1 MSYILESSYKPRRS
15 LTAIA
20 ICSALMLSAPYTLAA
35 DKEENIDESIESIEV
50 TGSRLTRTTFDAP
63 SPTTVISA
71 ETIQMTGALNM
82 NDLLSTMPQFGKGF
96 DATDGN
102 YSFGNS
108 GINAPDLRDLG
119 STRTL
124 NLING
129 KRPISITNDSNI
141 MLTDIGIIPSE
152 LVERVEVL
160 TGGGSAVYG
169 SDAVAGVVNFIL
181 KKDYDGTSVR
191 AQLGGT
197 DAGGAES
204 QSITFTHGL
213 NFDDGRGNFTM
224 SVDYF
229 KQKALLFSERPGS
242 ANSKRYI
249 TNPEDTGPNDGIF
262 DQIIATDLTLPTFN
276 ATNNM
281 FGVWN
286 NDAGDVDWF
295 QLNGGEASLRTP
307 AEATQDGWLALDGS
321 GYDPQGYNMARN
333 PYDRVNAYARLGYQ
347 FDSVTVSA
355 DVMYSKTQSEDEID
369 PAFVWDTWTTIENLQ
384 GDGIAIPESV
394 LNTLGDYGDNWL
406 KLPYTFDE
414 AGPRGHENEREYLS
428 ASITLEGDLT
438 DNWSWDAYLTTGFT
452 KAKLTKHN
460 DLRNDRFNSSNF
472 TLVGPCVDSGTCPD
486 FNPFEPASQEVIDY
500 VMASHDTFTDVKGH
514 GFAAN
519 ISGELA
525 ELPAGAIQVT
535 GGIDIR
541 YENLDYRPSELW
553 SSGKLSSF
561 KTGIDDVS
569 RNIQEVYGEI
579 LVPLI
584 SDVTLIKHLEIEGA
598 VRHAKYSTESAS
610 FTSSK
615 LGINWAITDDV
626 RFRSTYSKAVR
637 APQLGELFTGE
648 SIGYSDL
655 TDPCDADQ
663 INGGPADGRRLANC
677 QALGIDEGWDSNL
690 KGKRGQVISS
700 GNPDLKEESATTFTA
715 GFVFQPTFVDDLRLS
730 VDYYDIDLSDLIVSF
745 GANNMLSNCVDLES
759 INNEYCDQVSRE
771 DNGDVI
777 SVNDTSLNADNSR
790 RRGIDFEASYVVK
803 MGETFDLAGE
813 LFFNFAATRQ
823 LEKSYTEYD
832 FVEGIALVDE
842 PLGEL
847 GAPEW
852 KSDLMVT
859 YNLDD
864 LSIRWTTKYTQGG
877 PRYNDVAPDRYEDAK
892 IEDSIVHNFWMG
904 YDVNEEL
911 NVYVG
916 VNNVTDE
923 TWLNNPFTNWG
934 RLNYSLLGR
943 AYYAGL
949 NYSF

>member
-1 MSYILESSYKPRRS
+1 MSNIANSGFIPRKTIIASTITSLLAFTPITHAFEEVVNEEESVE
-15 LTAIA
+15 T
-20 ICSALMLSAPYTLAA
+20 
-35 DKEENIDESIESIEV
+35 IEV

-82 NDLLSTMPQFGKGF
+82 NDVLSTMPQFGKGF

-124 NLING
+124 NLVNG
-129 KRPISITNDSNI
+129 KRPIAITNDSNI

-181 KKDYDGTSVR
+181 KKDFEGTNIR
-191 AQLGGT
+191 AQMGDT

-204 QSITFTHGL
+204 QSVTLTHGI

-229 KQKALLFSERPGS
+229 KQKALRFAERPGS
-242 ANSKRYI
+242 GNTKRYI
-249 TNPEDTGPNDGIF
+249 NNPDDTGPNDGIF
-262 DQIIATDLTLPTFN
+262 DKIIANDVSYPSFN

-295 QLNGGEASLRTP
+295 QLNDGNASLRTP
-307 AEATQDGWLALDGS
+307 AEATEDGWMALDGS
-321 GYDPQGYNMARN
+321 GYDPLGYNMARN

-355 DVMYSKTQSEDEID
+355 DVMYSKTESEDEID
-369 PAFVWDTWTTIENLQ
+369 PAFVWDTWTTVEALQ

-394 LNTLGDYGDNWL
+394 LNTLDDYGDNWL

-414 AGPRGHENEREYLS
+414 AGPRGHKNEREYLS

-438 DNWSWDAYLTTGFT
+438 DNWSWDVYLTTGFT
-452 KAKLTKHN
+452 KSKLTKNN
-460 DLRNDRFNSSNF
+460 DLRNDRFDSSNF
-472 TLVGPCVDSGTCPD
+472 TIIGPCVDEGNCPA
-486 FNPFEPASQEVIDY
+486 FNPFEPASQEVLNYI
-500 VMASHDTFTDVKGH
+500 MATHDTHTDVTGH

-519 ISGELA
+519 LSGEVL
-525 ELPAGAIQVT
+525 ELPAGVVQVT

-541 YENLDYRPSELW
+541 YESLDYRPSELW
-553 SSGKLSSF
+553 SSGNLSSMM
-561 KTGIDDVS
+561 TGIDDVS

-579 LVPLI
+579 LIPVI
-584 SDVTLIKHLEIEGA
+584 SDVTLIKNLEIEAA

-626 RFRSTYSKAVR
+626 RFRSTYSRAIR

-655 TDPCDADQ
+655 TDPCDADE
-663 INGGPADGRRLANC
+663 INGGPADGRRLTNC

-690 KGKRGQVISS
+690 KGKRGKVISS
-700 GNPDLKEESATTFTA
+700 GNPKLEEETATTFTA
-715 GFVFQPTFVDDLRLS
+715 GFVFQPTFIDDLRIS
-730 VDYYDIDLSDLIVSF
+730 IDYYDIDLSDLIVNF
-745 GANNMLSNCVDLES
+745 GANTMLSNCVDLES
-759 INNEYCDQVSRE
+759 INNDYCAQVSRE
-771 DNGDVI
+771 ANGDVI

-790 RRGIDFEASYVVK
+790 RRGIDFEGSYVVK
-803 MGETFDLAGE
+803 MAETFGLSGE
-813 LFFNFAATRQ
+813 LLFNIAATHQ

-832 FVEGIALVDE
+832 YIEDKPLVDD

-852 KSDLMVT
+852 KGDVMLT

-864 LSIRWTTKYTQGG
+864 LS
-877 PRYNDVAPDRYEDAK
+877 V
-892 IEDSIVHNFWMG
+892 
-904 YDVNEEL
+904 
-911 NVYVG
+911 
-916 VNNVTDE
+916 
-923 TWLNNPFTNWG
+923 
-934 RLNYSLLGR
+934 
-943 AYYAGL
+943 
-949 NYSF
+949 

>member
-1 MSYILESSYKPRRS
+1 MSNIANSGFIPRKTIIASTITSLLAFTPITHAFEEVVNEEESVE
-15 LTAIA
+15 T
-20 ICSALMLSAPYTLAA
+20 
-35 DKEENIDESIESIEV
+35 IEV

-82 NDLLSTMPQFGKGF
+82 NDVLSTMPQFGKGF

-124 NLING
+124 NLVNG
-129 KRPISITNDSNI
+129 KRPIAITNDSNI

-181 KKDYDGTSVR
+181 KKDFEGTNIR
-191 AQLGGT
+191 AQMGDT

-204 QSITFTHGL
+204 QSVTLTHGI

-229 KQKALLFSERPGS
+229 KQKALRFAERPGS
-242 ANSKRYI
+242 GNTKRYI
-249 TNPEDTGPNDGIF
+249 NNPDDTGPNDGIF
-262 DQIIATDLTLPTFN
+262 DKIIANDVSYPSFN

-295 QLNGGEASLRTP
+295 QLNDGNASLRTP
-307 AEATQDGWLALDGS
+307 AEATEDGWMALDGS
-321 GYDPQGYNMARN
+321 GYDPLGYNMARN

-355 DVMYSKTQSEDEID
+355 DVMYSKTESEDEID
-369 PAFVWDTWTTIENLQ
+369 PAFVWDTWTTVEALQ

-394 LNTLGDYGDNWL
+394 LNTLDDYGDNWL

-414 AGPRGHENEREYLS
+414 AGPRGHKNEREYLS

-438 DNWSWDAYLTTGFT
+438 DNWSWDVYLTTGFT
-452 KAKLTKHN
+452 KSKLTKNN
-460 DLRNDRFNSSNF
+460 DLRNDRFDSSNF
-472 TLVGPCVDSGTCPD
+472 TIIGPCVDEGNCPA
-486 FNPFEPASQEVIDY
+486 FNPFEPASQEVLNYI
-500 VMASHDTFTDVKGH
+500 MATHDTHTDVTGH

-519 ISGELA
+519 LSGEVL
-525 ELPAGAIQVT
+525 ELPAGVVQVT

-541 YENLDYRPSELW
+541 YESLDYRPSELW
-553 SSGKLSSF
+553 SSGNLSSMM
-561 KTGIDDVS
+561 TGIDDVS

-579 LVPLI
+579 LIPVI
-584 SDVTLIKHLEIEGA
+584 SDVTLIKNLEIEAA

-626 RFRSTYSKAVR
+626 RFRSTYSRAIR

-655 TDPCDADQ
+655 TDPCDADE
-663 INGGPADGRRLANC
+663 INGGPADGRRLTNC

-690 KGKRGQVISS
+690 KGKRGKVISS
-700 GNPDLKEESATTFTA
+700 GNPKLEEETATTFTA
-715 GFVFQPTFVDDLRLS
+715 GFVFQPTFIDDLRIS
-730 VDYYDIDLSDLIVSF
+730 IDYYDIDLSDLIVNF
-745 GANNMLSNCVDLES
+745 GANTMLSNCVDLES
-759 INNEYCDQVSRE
+759 INNDYCAQVSRE
-771 DNGDVI
+771 ANGDVI

-790 RRGIDFEASYVVK
+790 RRGIDFEGSYVVK
-803 MGETFDLAGE
+803 MAETFGLSGE
-813 LFFNFAATRQ
+813 LLFNIAATHQ

-832 FVEGIALVDE
+832 YIEDKPLVDD

-852 KSDLMVT
+852 KGDVMLT

-864 LSIRWTTKYTQGG
+864 LSVRWTTKYTQGG
-877 PRYNDVAPDRYEDAK
+877 PRYKDVADDRYEDID

-904 YDVNEEL
+904 YDINEEL

-923 TWLNNPFTNWG
+923 TWLDNPFTNWG

-943 AYYAGL
+943 AYYAGF

>member
-1 MSYILESSYKPRRS
+1 MKNIITSGFKPRKS
-15 LTAIA
+15 LIA
-20 ICSALMLSAPYTLAA
+20 TTIASLLTFTPTMTFAA
-35 DKEENIDESIESIEV
+35 EEVANEDDGVETIEV

-63 SPTTVISA
+63 SPTMVISA

-129 KRPISITNDSNI
+129 KRPIAITNDSNI

-181 KKDYDGTSVR
+181 KKDFEGTAVR
-191 AQLGGT
+191 AQMGGT

-204 QSITFTHGL
+204 QSITLTHGL
-213 NFDDGRGNFTM
+213 NFNDGRGNFTM

-229 KQKALLFSERPGS
+229 KQKALLFKDRPGS
-242 ANSKRYI
+242 GNTKRYI

-262 DQIIATDLTLPTFN
+262 DQIIATDVTYPSFN
-276 ATNNM
+276 ATKNM

-286 NDAGDVDWF
+286 NDVSAVDWY
-295 QLNGGEASLRTP
+295 QLDGADASLRTP
-307 AEATQDGWLALDGS
+307 AEATKDGWMALDGS
-321 GYDPQGYNMARN
+321 GFDPLGYNMARN
-333 PYDRVNAYARLGYQ
+333 PYDRINAYARLGYQ
-347 FDSVTVSA
+347 FDNFTMSA

-369 PAFVWDTWTTIENLQ
+369 PAFVWDTWTTVENLQ
-384 GDGIAIPESV
+384 ADGITVPDSV
-394 LNTLGDYGDNWL
+394 LNTLSDYGDNWL
-406 KLPYTFDE
+406 SLPYTFDE
-414 AGPRGHENEREYLS
+414 AGPRGHQNEREYLS

-438 DNWSWDAYLTTGFT
+438 DNWSWDMYLTTGFT
-452 KAKLTKHN
+452 KAKLTSN
-460 DLRNDRFNSSNF
+460 NALRNDRFNSGNF
-472 TLVGPCVDSGTCPD
+472 TLTGPCADTGTCPE
-486 FNPFEPASQEVIDY
+486 FSPFEPASQEVLDY
-500 VMASHDTFTDVKGH
+500 VMATHSTFTDVVGH

-519 ISGELA
+519 ISGDVF
-525 ELPAGAIQVT
+525 ELPAGVVQVT

-541 YENLDYRPSELW
+541 YESLDYRPSELW
-553 SSGKLSSF
+553 SSGKLSSLM
-561 KTGIDDVS
+561 TGIDDVS

-579 LVPLI
+579 LIPVL
-584 SDVTLIKHLEIEGA
+584 SDITLIKSLEIEGA

-615 LGINWAITDDV
+615 IGLNWAITDDV
-626 RFRSTYSKAVR
+626 RFRSTYSRAIR

-648 SIGYSDL
+648 SIGYSSL

-663 INGGPADGRRLANC
+663 IGGGPADGRRLTNC

-690 KGKRGQVISS
+690 KGKRGKVVSS
-700 GNPDLKEESATTFTA
+700 GNPDLKEETATTFTA
-715 GFVFQPTFVDDLRLS
+715 GFVFQPTFIDDLRIS

-745 GANNMLSNCVDLES
+745 GANTMLSNCVDLDT
-759 INNEYCDQVSRE
+759 INNEYCDQISRA
-771 DNGDVI
+771 DGGDVL

-790 RRGIDFEASYVVK
+790 RRGMDFEASYIVK
-803 MGETFDLAGE
+803 MAETFNLAGE
-813 LFFNFAATRQ
+813 LFFNLAASHQ

-832 FVEGIALVDE
+832 YIEDKPLVDD

-847 GAPEW
+847 GAPKW
-852 KSDLMVT
+852 KGDFMLT

-877 PRYNDVAPDRYEDAK
+877 PRYKDVAADRYENINIK
-892 IEDSIVHNFWMG
+892 DSIVHNFWMG
-904 YDVNEEL
+904 YDINEEL
-911 NVYVG
+911 NLYIG

-923 TWLNNPFTNWG
+923 TWLDNPFTNWG

-943 AYYAGL
+943 AYYAGV